1 MPLTLRPKE
10 QLLEVILSHLL
21 AGDVITDI
29 GRISVIRQL
38 CEGVAST
45 QADLE
50 YDLYNLQ
57 KTFYLT
63 TAEGVD
69 LDIRGRDHGLTR
81 DAGQAASDP
90 VTFFAVPTYV
100 DDIPIPAQ
108 FVVQATL
115 AEGTEILYRTLGDQR
130 LTPSGRSISGVAPST
145 TLTGGTNDQL
155 TLNLDGDGVRTVA
168 LGTQT
173 TAVGIASALQAAV
186 RALTAFNASRQSAYN
201 AFRCDYSATTP
212 GAYTLRSG
220 TAGPTSSC
228 VVTPAAA
235 QDGSSTL
242 KLGLAAGGLEAAGQS
257 SLAVP
262 VQCDQMG
269 ILGNV
274 GAGQVN
280 QLAGA
285 VVGIDQV
292 ANALMFSNGREPASD
307 DAYRQDIRSYLLALG
322 RGTKDALERAVAHT
336 VSADGQQHVMNAQVL
351 YGAGTVQVFVCDG
364 RSLTVG
370 AQSDVIQA
378 VQDELDGL
386 GQEPGGWEPAGNVAG
401 VAAAAVL
408 TVNVAVTVLLG
419 PTPDLVS
426 AQTALRNAIY
436 QMLYSWPVG
445 AALSYGQLT
454 VKINDTVAEVID
466 NVFTQPVAFSTNPPT
481 LVGGAIGQKI
491 MPGTIAVQ
499 VGRA

>member
-1 MPLTLRPKE
+1 MPLTIRPKA

-21 AGDVITDI
+21 AGDIITDI
-29 GRISVIRQL
+29 GAISTIRQL

-50 YDLYNLQ
+50 YDLFNLQ

-90 VTFFAVPTYV
+90 VTFYALPTFI
-100 DDIPIPAQ
+100 DDIPVPAQ

-115 AEGTEILYRTLGDQR
+115 ADGTAILYRTLGDER
-130 LTPSGRSISGVAPST
+130 LAPSGRSISGAAPST

-155 TLNLDGDGVRTVA
+155 ALNLDGDGVRTVA

-186 RALTAFNASRQSAYN
+186 RALTASNASHQSAYN
-201 AFRCDYSATTP
+201 LFRCDYSATTP

-220 TAGPTSSC
+220 TPGATSSC
-228 VVTPAAA
+228 VVTPAASA
-235 QDGSSTL
+235 DASLPL
-242 KLGLAAGGLEAAGQS
+242 KLGLARGGQEQAGMS

-262 VQCDQMG
+262 VLCDVVG
-269 ILGNV
+269 VLGNV
-274 GAGQVN
+274 GAGQIN
-280 QLAGA
+280 QQGSTAP
-285 VVGIDQV
+285 GIDRV

-307 DAYRQDIRSYLLALG
+307 DAYRQDIRAYLRALG
-322 RGTKDALERAVAHT
+322 KGTRDALELAVT
-336 VSADGQQHVMNAQVL
+336 QTRSTDGQQHVMSSQVV
-351 YGAGTVQVFVCDG
+351 YGASTIQVFVCDG

-370 AQSDVIQA
+370 AQSDVIEA

-386 GQEPGGWEPAGNVAG
+386 GQEPGGWEPSGNVAG
-401 VAAAAVL
+401 VASAQVL
-408 TVNVAVTVLLG
+408 TVHVAVRVLVG

-426 AQTALRNAIY
+426 AQSALQSALY
-436 QMLYSWPVG
+436 QLLYTWPVG
-445 AALSYGQLT
+445 ASLSYSQLT
-454 VKINDTVAEVID
+454 VKINDTVPEVID
-466 NVFTQPVAFSTNPPT
+466 NAFTQPVAFSTNPPT

-491 MPGTIAVQ
+491 MPGVLGVEVA
-499 VGRA
+499 RA

>member
-1 MPLTLRPKE
+1 MPLTIRPKE
-10 QLLEVILSHLL
+10 QLLEVIISHLL

-29 GRISVIRQL
+29 GRNSVIRHI

-90 VTFFAVPTYV
+90 VTFYALPTYLE
-100 DDIPIPAQ
+100 DIPIPAQ

-115 AEGTEILYRTLGDQR
+115 ADGTEVLYRTLGDQR
-130 LTPSGRSISGVAPST
+130 LTPSGRSISGPAPAT
-145 TLTGGTNDQL
+145 TLAGGTNDQL
-155 TLNLDGDGVRTVA
+155 ALNLDGDGVRTVA

-201 AFRCDYSATTP
+201 NFRCDYSATTP

-220 TAGPTSSC
+220 TPGPTSSC
-228 VVTPAAA
+228 VVTPAASA
-235 QDGSSTL
+235 DASVPL
-242 KLGLAAGGLEAAGQS
+242 KLGLAHGGQEQAGMA

-262 VQCDQMG
+262 VICDVIG
-269 ILGNV
+269 VLGNV
-274 GAGQVN
+274 GAGQIN
-280 QLAGA
+280 QLGSGQA
-285 VVGIDQV
+285 GIDHV

-307 DAYRQDIRSYLLALG
+307 DAYRQDIRSYLRALG
-322 RGTKDALERAVAHT
+322 KGTRDALERAVAHT
-336 VSADGQQHVMNAQVL
+336 ISTDGQQHVMSSQVV
-351 YGAGTVQVFVCDG
+351 YGASTIQVFVCDG

-386 GQEPGGWEPAGNVAG
+386 GQEPGGWEPSGNVAG
-401 VAAAAVL
+401 VAAAVVLAVP
-408 TVNVAVTVLLG
+408 VAVTVLVG

-426 AQTALRNAIY
+426 AQQALRNAIY

-445 AALSYGQLT
+445 ASLSYSQLT
-454 VKINDTVAEVID
+454 VKINETAQEVID
-466 NVFTQPVAFSTNPPT
+466 NAFTQPVAFSTTPPR
-481 LVGGAIGQKI
+481 LVGGGLGQKI

>member
-1 MPLTLRPKE
+1 MPLTIRPKE
-10 QLLEVILSHLL
+10 QLLEVIISHLL

-29 GRISVIRQL
+29 GRLSVIRQL

-90 VTFFAVPTYV
+90 VTFSALPTYV
-100 DDIPIPAQ
+100 DDIPIPDQ

-115 AEGTEILYRTLGDQR
+115 ADGTDILYRTLGDQR
-130 LTPSGRSISGVAPST
+130 LLPSGRSVSGVAPST
-145 TLTGGTNDQL
+145 TLTGGTNDRVAL
-155 TLNLDGDGVRTVA
+155 ILDGDSLRTIV

-186 RALTAFNASRQSAYN
+186 RALTASSPSLQSAYN
-201 AFRCDYSATTP
+201 NFRCDYSVTTP
-212 GAYTLRSG
+212 GVYTLRSG
-220 TAGPTSSC
+220 TSGPTSSC
-228 VVTPAAA
+228 VVMPATSADA
-235 QDGSSTL
+235 SVPL
-242 KLGLAAGGLEAAGQS
+242 KLGLAHGGQEQAGMT

-262 VQCDQMG
+262 VICDQVG
-269 ILGNV
+269 VLGNV
-274 GAGQVN
+274 GAGQIN
-280 QLAGA
+280 QMGSTPA
-285 VVGIDQV
+285 GIDQV
-292 ANALMFSNGREPASD
+292 ANPLMFSNGREPASD
-307 DAYRQDIRSYLLALG
+307 DAYRQDIRAYLRALG
-322 RGTKDALERAVAHT
+322 KGTKDAIEWAVAHT
-336 VSADGQQHVMNAQVL
+336 VSPDGQQHVMSSQVV
-351 YGAGTVQVFVCDG
+351 YGASTIQVFVCDG

-386 GQEPGGWEPAGNVAG
+386 GQEPGGFEPSGNVAG
-401 VAAAAVL
+401 VAAATVL
-408 TVNVAVTVLLG
+408 TVPIAVTVLLG
-419 PTPDLVS
+419 PTPDLVVAQQEFQS
-426 AQTALRNAIY
+426 ALY

-445 AALSYGQLT
+445 ASLSYSQLT
-454 VKINDTVAEVID
+454 VKINETVVEVID
-466 NVFTQPVAFSTNPPT
+466 NAFTQPVAFSSNPPI

-491 MPGTIAVQ
+491 MPGTITVT
-499 VGRA
+499 VMRA

>member
-1 MPLTLRPKE
+1 MPLTIRPKA

-21 AGDVITDI
+21 AGDIITDI
-29 GRISVIRQL
+29 GAISIVRQL

-63 TAEGVD
+63 TAEGTD

-90 VTFFAVPTYV
+90 VTFYALPTYLE
-100 DDIPIPAQ
+100 DIPIPAQ

-115 AEGTEILYRTLGDQR
+115 ADGTDILYRTLGDQR

-155 TLNLDGDGVRTVA
+155 ALNLDGDGVRTVA

-186 RALTAFNASRQSAYN
+186 RALTATNASHQSAYN
-201 AFRCDYSATTP
+201 NFRCDYSATTP
-212 GAYTLRSG
+212 GVYTLRSG

-228 VVTPAAA
+228 VVTPAASA
-235 QDGSSTL
+235 DASGAL
-242 KLGLAAGGLEAAGQS
+242 KLGLARGGQEQAGMS

-262 VQCDQMG
+262 VLCDVIG
-269 ILGNV
+269 VLGNV
-274 GAGQVN
+274 GAGQIN
-280 QLAGA
+280 QQGSTAA
-285 VVGIDQV
+285 GIDHV

-307 DAYRQDIRSYLLALG
+307 DAYRQDIRAYLLALG
-322 RGTKDALERAVAHT
+322 RGTRDALERAVAQT
-336 VSADGQQHVMNAQVL
+336 VSADGQQHVMSSQVV
-351 YGAGTVQVFVCDG
+351 YGASTIQVFVCDG

-370 AQSDVIQA
+370 AQSDVIEA

-386 GQEPGGWEPAGNVAG
+386 GQEPGGWEPSGNVAG
-401 VAAAAVL
+401 VASATIL
-408 TVNVAVTVLLG
+408 TVPVAVRVLVG

-426 AQTALRNAIY
+426 AQQAMRTAIY
-436 QMLYSWPVG
+436 QMLYGWPVG
-445 AALSYGQLT
+445 AALSYSQLT
-454 VKINDTVAEVID
+454 VKINDTVPEVID
-466 NVFTQPVAFSTNPPT
+466 NVFTQPVAFSANPPI

-491 MPGTIAVQ
+491 MPGVIAVE
-499 VGRA
+499 VVRA